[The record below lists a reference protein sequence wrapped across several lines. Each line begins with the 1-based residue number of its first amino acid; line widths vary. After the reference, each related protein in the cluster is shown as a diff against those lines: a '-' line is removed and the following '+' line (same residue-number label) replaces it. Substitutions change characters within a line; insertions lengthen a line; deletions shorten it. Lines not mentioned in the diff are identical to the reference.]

1 MSEKL
6 NKIIKEIE
14 ELTVVELADLIK
26 ELEEKFGVK
35 AQAMVSAAA
44 PTSSQATEEVSEK
57 STFNV
62 MLTSVGEEKIQVIKA
77 VNEITGL
84 GLSGAKN
91 LVEKTPALIKE
102 NVSKAEA
109 DEIKSKLEAVG
120 ATIELK

>member
-6 NKIIKEIE
+6 DKIIKEIE
-14 ELTVVELADLIK
+14 GLTVVELADLVK

-35 AQAMVSAAA
+35 AQATVAAA
-44 PTSSQATEEVSEK
+44 VPVSSEPSETVSEK

-62 MLTSVGEEKIQVIKA
+62 MLTSIGEEKIQVIKA
-77 VNEITGL
+77 VNELTGL

-91 LVEKTPALIKE
+91 LVEKVPALIKE

-109 DEIKSKLEAVG
+109 EEIKSKLEAVG

>member
-1 MSEKL
+1 
-6 NKIIKEIE
+6 
-14 ELTVVELADLIK
+14 
-26 ELEEKFGVK
+26 
-35 AQAMVSAAA
+35 MVSAAA
-44 PTSSQATEEVSEK
+44 PNSSQATEEVSEK

-102 NVSKAEA
+102 NASKAEA

>member
-1 MSEKL
+1 
-6 NKIIKEIE
+6 
-14 ELTVVELADLIK
+14 
-26 ELEEKFGVK
+26 
-35 AQAMVSAAA
+35 MVSAAA

-91 LVEKTPALIKE
+91 LVEKPPALIKE

>member
-1 MSEKL
+1 MAEKL
-6 NKIIKEIE
+6 DKIIKEIE
-14 ELTVVELADLIK
+14 GLTVVELADLVK

-35 AQAMVSAAA
+35 AQTMVAAA
-44 PTSSQATEEVSEK
+44 SPESSQPAETTSEK

-62 MLTSVGEEKIQVIKA
+62 MLTSIGEEKIQVIKA
-77 VNEITGL
+77 VNELTGL

-91 LVEKTPALIKE
+91 LVEKAPVAIKE

>member
-44 PTSSQATEEVSEK
+44 PNSSQATEEVSEK

-91 LVEKTPALIKE
+91 LVEKPPALIKE

>member
-6 NKIIKEIE
+6 DKIIKEIE
-14 ELTVVELADLIK
+14 GLTVVELADLVK

-35 AQAMVSAAA
+35 AQATVAAA
-44 PTSSQATEEVSEK
+44 TPVSSEPSETVSEK

-62 MLTSVGEEKIQVIKA
+62 MLTSIGEEKIQVIKA
-77 VNEITGL
+77 VNELTGL

-91 LVEKTPALIKE
+91 LVEKVPALIKE

-109 DEIKSKLEAVG
+109 EEIKSKLEAVG

>member
-35 AQAMVSAAA
+35 AHAMVSAAA

>member
-6 NKIIKEIE
+6 DKIIKEIE
-14 ELTVVELADLIK
+14 GLTVVELADLVK

-35 AQAMVSAAA
+35 AQATVAAAA
-44 PTSSQATEEVSEK
+44 PVSSEPSETVSEK

-62 MLTSVGEEKIQVIKA
+62 MLTSIGEEKIQVIKA
-77 VNEITGL
+77 VNELTGL

-91 LVEKTPALIKE
+91 LVEKVPALIKE

-109 DEIKSKLEAVG
+109 EEIKSKLEAVG